1 MSAATVTRAEGHLL
15 TLARVAVG
23 VVPPADALR
32 LLVSPVM
39 PPGQLGP
46 TARALL
52 SETLA
57 RGTALSLA
65 RGGGWLPR
73 LAERP
78 ALHFSANTVRLLC
91 WVLAVPLGEAQVAPL
106 RLSEPPT
113 PAEDFLVAH
122 LMSALRGTG
131 CDGALARQPALQAWP
146 LTALSH
152 AALLGRATR
161 FVATPRFDLAAL
173 RPWVSNLRGF
183 LTGAWLWAERLKHE
197 TSAVDELARM
207 GQAQGVVLDAFL
219 DAVGEGA
226 RPLASFLVD
235 VAVRSFEAPPTT
247 SALAPSGPLRERQE
261 ARRHAGA
268 PWRALARL
276 HAWDAQHRLVRFID
290 DGYDEAQALV
300 ADWARLGEPGFARA
314 AALVASLDALA

>member
-57 RGTALSLA
+57 RG
-65 RGGGWLPR
+65 
-73 LAERP
+73 
-78 ALHFSANTVRLLC
+78 
-91 WVLAVPLGEAQVAPL
+91 
-106 RLSEPPT
+106 
-113 PAEDFLVAH
+113 
-122 LMSALRGTG
+122 
-131 CDGALARQPALQAWP
+131 
-146 LTALSH
+146 TALSH